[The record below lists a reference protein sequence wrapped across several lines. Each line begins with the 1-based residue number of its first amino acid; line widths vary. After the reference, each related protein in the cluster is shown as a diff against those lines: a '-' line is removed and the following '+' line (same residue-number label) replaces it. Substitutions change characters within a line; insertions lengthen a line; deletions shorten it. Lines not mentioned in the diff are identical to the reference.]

1 MILIDQLAYRSKLC
15 SVNGEEKFVFTLLT
29 LLFCVVSRSI
39 LLAGI
44 VFASTGIL
52 TIYVGGIPASR
63 YFRLLRVPL
72 VFLALSTAAV
82 VINISRIPLD
92 GFAIPMGGWYLT
104 GSIAGLTR
112 GIRLFTTALASVS
125 CLYFLSLSTPMPDL
139 LEVLRRFHVPD
150 LLLELMLLT
159 YRYIFLLLKT
169 ASSITAAQH
178 SRLGNHSLSAT
189 RSSLAQMAGA
199 VFLAA
204 LKRSS
209 AQYDAME
216 SRCYDGTI
224 RCLKE
229 HYPAKPRE
237 ILALILFE
245 AGLLLITILTW
256 R

>member
-15 SVNGEEKFVFTLLT
+15 SVNGEEKFIFTLMT
-29 LLFCVVSRSI
+29 LLFCVISRSI

-44 VFASTGIL
+44 VFAATGIL
-52 TIYVGGIPASR
+52 TVCIGGIPAAR
-63 YFRLLRVPL
+63 YFRLLRIPL
-72 VFLALSTAAV
+72 AFLVLGTAAV
-82 VINISRIPLD
+82 VVNISRIPLD
-92 GFAIPMGGWYLT
+92 GFAIPAAGWYLT
-104 GSIAGLTR
+104 GTAAGLMQ
-112 GIRLFTTALASVS
+112 GLRLFATALASVS
-125 CLYFLSLSTPMPDL
+125 CLYFLALSTPMPEL
-139 LEVLRRFHVPD
+139 LEVLRRFHVPC

-169 ASSITAAQH
+169 ASSITEAQH

>member
-52 TIYVGGIPASR
+52 TICVGGIPASR

-92 GFAIPMGGWYLT
+92 GFAVPMGGLYLT

-159 YRYIFLLLKT
+159 YIPGWGTTVCLPPAIPLPRWP
-169 ASSITAAQH
+169 
-178 SRLGNHSLSAT
+178 
-189 RSSLAQMAGA
+189 
-199 VFLAA
+199 A
-204 LKRSS
+204 L
-209 AQYDAME
+209 
-216 SRCYDGTI
+216 CF
-224 RCLKE
+224 CC
-229 HYPAKPRE
+229 H
-237 ILALILFE
+237 
-245 AGLLLITILTW
+245 
-256 R
+256 

>member
-52 TIYVGGIPASR
+52 TICVGGIPASR

-92 GFAIPMGGWYLT
+92 GFAVPMGGLYLT

-169 ASSITAAQH
+169 
-178 SRLGNHSLSAT
+178 
-189 RSSLAQMAGA
+189 
-199 VFLAA
+199 
-204 LKRSS
+204 
-209 AQYDAME
+209 
-216 SRCYDGTI
+216 
-224 RCLKE
+224 
-229 HYPAKPRE
+229 
-237 ILALILFE
+237 
-245 AGLLLITILTW
+245 GLLHYRGPTFPAGEPQSVCRPQFLCPDGRLCVSAVIKTV
-256 R
+256 RRPV